1 MRRLRILA
9 TLTCTVA
16 VADTA
21 TVSPSEKAR
30 SGRAI
35 LRIAARQQRE
45 LEGRPLWEALD
56 DQ

>member
-1 MRRLRILA
+1 MRHLRILA
-9 TLTCTVA
+9 TLTCTA
-16 VADTA
+16 TVADAA